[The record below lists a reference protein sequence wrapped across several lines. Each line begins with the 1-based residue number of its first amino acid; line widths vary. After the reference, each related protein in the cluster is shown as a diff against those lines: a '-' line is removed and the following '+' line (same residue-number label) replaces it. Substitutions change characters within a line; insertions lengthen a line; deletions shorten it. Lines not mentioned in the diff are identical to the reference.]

1 MERRGRPPTA
11 VQGRGGVVD
20 NGGVGAHSIFKPRDP
35 WRRDARVRLQKV
47 LIVAALLTFMASLF
61 MPAVRVYLD
70 EDDETGTVGPGM
82 QCLVMSRPY
91 YASNTLLYTGP
102 VWCWV
107 LRRRRGPTLAA
118 MVATA
123 ALISLGFVVIAP
135 WMVDV
140 VFPISEEGRA
150 AFQYGF
156 YVWVVSHLLMT
167 TALVLPLWGDGRR
180 EEEDEL
186 RGELERLERKWTPGA
201 RAA

>member
-1 MERRGRPPTA
+1 MA
-11 VQGRGGVVD
+11 D
-20 NGGVGAHSIFKPRDP
+20 NGGVGAHSLFKPGDSG
-35 WRRDARVRLQKV
+35 RRDARVRLQKV

-135 WMVDV
+135 SMIDV
-140 VFPISEEGRA
+140 VFPITAEGRA
-150 AFQYGF
+150 TFLYGF
-156 YVWVVSHLLMT
+156 HAWVAAHVMMT
-167 TALVLPLWGDGRR
+167 FALVLPLWGDGRR
-180 EEEDEL
+180 EEENEL